1 MKDLN
6 RRLCVFCGSAR
17 GVDPAYSEAA
27 LTMGRLLSERGVGLV
42 YGGGGIGLMTD
53 IADAV
58 LLGGGDVTGVIP
70 EHLDD
75 REVGHKALTKLHVVR
90 SMHERKALMCD
101 LSDGFCALPG
111 GFGTFDELFEI
122 VTWAQLEIHRK
133 PVGIL
138 NVNGYFDPLLA
149 LIDHAVEEGFV
160 RPEYRALIQEASEP
174 AELLDNLADTWEMN

>member
-1 MKDLN
+1 MSDLK

-17 GVDPAYSEAA
+17 GGDPAYTEAA
-27 LTMGRLLSERGVGLV
+27 QTMGRLLADRDIGLV

-58 LLGGGDVTGVIP
+58 LLGDGDVTGVIP
-70 EHLDD
+70 EQLEK
-75 REVGHKALTKLHVVR
+75 REVGHKTLTKLHVVR
-90 SMHERKALMCD
+90 DMHERKALMCD

-111 GFGTFDELFEI
+111 GFGTFDEFFEI
-122 VTWAQLEIHRK
+122 ITWAQLQIHSK

-149 LIDHAVEEGFV
+149 LVDHAVKEGFV

-174 AELLDNLADTWEMN
+174 AELLDNLTDSWENS